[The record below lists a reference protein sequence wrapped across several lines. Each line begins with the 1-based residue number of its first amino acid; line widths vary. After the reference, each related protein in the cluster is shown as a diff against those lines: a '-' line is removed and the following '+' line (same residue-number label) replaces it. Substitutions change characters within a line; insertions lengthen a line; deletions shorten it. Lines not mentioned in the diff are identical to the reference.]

1 MLIRTEA
8 SQRRWQVK
16 HNRRLA
22 LHELRFGP
30 GDVTAG
36 SEDELQAVVAGKS
49 ASCDLPITIRESK
62 FYRNLTKRISSGE
75 APRRT
80 YLELEESLND
90 SGEVWENSWIRFPAS
105 KLSARALETLL
116 SDIGLQSRDGFKT
129 TRTDS
134 QRYTFNHEGR
144 PWVRVPISYGLKLAL
159 ADLLGSQPHVP
170 ESIRAEAERLL
181 GHFSNDNTSPETTSF
196 HVVSATPRGSIG
208 EQVARESARRFLF
221 TTLLMSWANQRFG
234 LAENGQRGMVYHG
247 PHPPVRQ
254 TELSSC
260 ISDAFYRELFM
271 SPCLSG
277 WDDGEAKS
285 EYMHLCHQVL
295 SRSQLNSVAKL
306 REAGIISNNLIVLP
320 SPSNVSLAN
329 NGIHV
334 TMGSRSLARSLQEE
348 EPARAVREEKRLGDL
363 AIKIFEHFLPL
374 FVGTYSA
381 APYRIDF
388 AQFHPE
394 VLLAFLP
401 HELDFTHLRL
411 MWREW
416 KEKSKLRIL
425 GRPVTPYGPLWLDRA
440 IASLFRLRGDLVPD
454 YRLLNYPVAWLAT
467 EHASALDGEP
477 GNTNRLAAELDQL
490 GIADRRM
497 SFYMPLRLR
506 QLETV
511 GYSGFE
517 ARYYSLFP
525 SYDRDMAPATDLQQ
539 LLLAA
544 SYRMAMDG
552 SVGHEDIPDDPTS
565 ESERRQPFFFS
576 AAGLPAF
583 YVHKRTRNEL
593 LRRIL
598 RHCKNTRSSW
608 RHSDYLRVSISDYRH
623 ALLAF
628 LEEAASGIIEDFE
641 ANVLLGD
648 LRWRLADS
656 RMGAAER
663 VVTEILN
670 KCGERDA
677 ARTNAAE
684 FNRAA
689 EKYYRDDLR
698 QAQLKE
704 ALHHLRQEVEAAPS
718 GADEELRT
726 LIRCG
731 VRVQDPM
738 RFLDSIGDRVL
749 REELSPTELESL
761 LNLLLVFSAVE
772 NGRGEQVS
780 SEEMVREA

>member
-1 MLIRTEA
+1 VQSRL
-8 SQRRWQVK
+8 QVER
-16 HNRRLA
+16 NRRLM
-22 LHELRFGP
+22 LHQLPFGRC
-30 GDVTAG
+30 DVTAG

-49 ASCDLPITIRESK
+49 AFCDLPIAVRDSK

-75 APRRT
+75 APRQT
-80 YLELEESLND
+80 YLDIEEFLND
-90 SGEVWENSWIRFPAS
+90 SAEIWENSWIRFPEGR
-105 KLSARALETLL
+105 LSTHALETFRADL
-116 SDIGLQSRDGFKT
+116 GLNSHNAFKT
-129 TRTDS
+129 TRSDF

-159 ADLLGSQPHVP
+159 ADLMGSQPHVP
-170 ESIRAEAERLL
+170 QLIRAEADRLL

-196 HVVSATPRGSIG
+196 HVVSAAAHRSLG
-208 EQVARESARRFLF
+208 EQVGRESARRFLF
-221 TTLLMSWANQRFG
+221 TTLLMSWANRRFG

-247 PHPPVRQ
+247 PHPPLRQ
-254 TELSSC
+254 TQLSSC
-260 ISDAFYRELFM
+260 ISDSFYRELFM

-277 WDDGEAKS
+277 WDDGEAKA

-306 REAGIISNNLIVLP
+306 REAGIIANNLIVLP

-334 TMGSRSLARSLQEE
+334 TMGSRSLTRALQDED
-348 EPARAVREEKRLGDL
+348 PATALREEKRLGDV

-374 FVGTYSA
+374 FVGTYSG

-416 KEKSKLRIL
+416 KEKAKLKIL
-425 GRPVTPYGPLWLDRA
+425 GRSATPYGPPLLDRA
-440 IASLFRLRGDLVPD
+440 MAGLFRLRGDIVPD
-454 YRLLNYPVAWLAT
+454 YRLLNYPVAWLST

-477 GNTNRLAAELDQL
+477 GNATRLAAELDQL
-490 GIADRRM
+490 GIVDRRM

-506 QLETV
+506 QLDRQ

-544 SYRMAMDG
+544 SYRMALEG
-552 SVGHEDIPDDPTS
+552 TVRPEDMPDDPTS
-565 ESERRQPFFFS
+565 ESERRQPFFFG

-583 YVHKRTRNEL
+583 YVHKRSRNAL

-598 RHCKNTRSSW
+598 QHTKNTRSSW
-608 RHSDYLRVSISDYRH
+608 RHSDYLRVSTSDYCH

-628 LEEAASGIIEDFE
+628 LEEASASVLEDFE
-641 ANVLLGD
+641 ANLLLGD
-648 LRWRLADS
+648 LRWRLADG
-656 RMGAAER
+656 RMRASDR
-663 VVTEILN
+663 LITDILN
-670 KCGERDA
+670 TCGERDA
-677 ARTNAAE
+677 MRTNAAE

-689 EKYYRDDLR
+689 EKHYRDDLR
-698 QAQLKE
+698 QSQLRE
-704 ALHHLRQEVEAAPS
+704 ALHHLREDVEAGAAS
-718 GADEELRT
+718 GREELRT

-731 VRVQDPM
+731 VRVQDVG
-738 RFLDSIGDRVL
+738 RFLDSIGERVL
-749 REELSPTELESL
+749 REELSATELESL
-761 LNLLLVFSAVE
+761 LNLLLAFSAVE
-772 NGRGEQVS
+772 KDKGGQASPQEVVNQ
-780 SEEMVREA
+780 A

>member
-1 MLIRTEA
+1 MLISTEA
-8 SQRRWQVK
+8 SQTRLYAARG
-16 HNRRLA
+16 RRLA
-22 LHELRFGP
+22 LSELPFGP

-36 SEDELQAVVAGKS
+36 SEDELQAVVAGES
-49 ASCDLPITIRESK
+49 AFCDLPAAIRESK
-62 FYRNLTKRISSGE
+62 FYRNLSKRISSGE
-75 APRRT
+75 APRQT
-80 YLELEESLND
+80 YLEIEKFLSD
-90 SGEVWENSWIRFPAS
+90 SGEVWENSWIRFPES
-105 KLSARALETLL
+105 RLSTPALETFRADL
-116 SDIGLQSRDGFKT
+116 GMQPGNECKP
-129 TRTDS
+129 TRTDV
-134 QRYTFNHEGR
+134 QRYSFMHEGR
-144 PWVRVPISYGLKLAL
+144 PWLRVPISYALKLAL
-159 ADLLGSQPHVP
+159 ADLMGSQPRLP
-170 ESIRAEAERLL
+170 GRILGEAERLL
-181 GHFSNDNTSPETTSF
+181 GHFLNDNTSPETTSF
-196 HVVSATPRGSIG
+196 HVVSATPQLTIG
-208 EQVARESARRFLF
+208 EQVTRESARRFLF

-234 LAENGQRGMVYHG
+234 LKENGQRGMVYHG

-254 TELSSC
+254 AELSSC
-260 ISDAFYRELFM
+260 ISDSFYRELFM

-277 WDDGEAKS
+277 WDDGEAKA

-306 REAGIISNNLIVLP
+306 REAGLIANNLIVLP

-334 TMGSRSLARSLQEE
+334 SMGSRSLTRALQEA
-348 EPARAVREEKRLGDL
+348 EPGALREEKRLGDL

-416 KEKSKLRIL
+416 KEKAKLKIL
-425 GRPVTPYGPLWLDRA
+425 GRTATPYGPQWLDRA
-440 IASLFRLRGDLVPD
+440 MSGLFRLRGDLVPD
-454 YRLLNYPVAWLAT
+454 YRLLSYPVAWLAT
-467 EHASALDGEP
+467 EHASALDGEA
-477 GNTNRLAAELDQL
+477 GNTSRLAAELDQL
-490 GIADRRM
+490 GIVDRRM

-506 QLETV
+506 QFGTC

-525 SYDRDMAPATDLQQ
+525 SYSRDMAPAIDLQQ

-544 SYRMAMDG
+544 SYQLALEG
-552 SVGHEDIPDDPTS
+552 AVSHENIPDDPTS
-565 ESERRQPFFFS
+565 ESERRQPLFFR

-583 YVHKRTRNEL
+583 YVHKRSQNEL

-598 RHCKNTRSSW
+598 RHAKNTRSSW
-608 RHSDYLRVSISDYRH
+608 RHADYLRVSLSDYCH

-628 LEEAASGIIEDFE
+628 LEETSSGVIEDFD
-641 ANVLLGD
+641 ASLLLGD
-648 LRWRLADS
+648 LRWRLADK
-656 RMGAAER
+656 RMRASER
-663 VVTEILN
+663 LVADIVN
-670 KCGERDA
+670 GCGEQDA
-677 ARTNAAE
+677 MRTNATE

-698 QAQLKE
+698 QAQLRE
-704 ALHHLRQEVEAAPS
+704 ALDYLREDVAQAPI
-718 GADEELRT
+718 GAEEELRA

-731 VRVQDPM
+731 VRVQDPL
-738 RFLDSIGDRVL
+738 RLLESIGDRVL
-749 REELSPTELESL
+749 REELSATELEL
-761 LNLLLVFSAVE
+761 LLSLLLVLSSIETRRNESASAE
-772 NGRGEQVS
+772 PTANR
-780 SEEMVREA
+780 A